1 MFEHQHYGS
10 YSTGGDMGRRSSITA
25 TGLAACLF
33 GFMYLFL
40 FAGTAKSEFP
50 EKPITILVSFDAGS
64 TTDILARAIGI
75 GAEKYLNTRLV
86 YENKGGGGGTVALGV
101 LSTIKPDGYTIWAGN
116 SDSVVYT
123 PMMQKVP
130 FKPLKSFTPII
141 GFAAAPYTAL
151 IVKPDAP
158 WKNFQEFVD
167 FAKKNPR
174 KIKYSS
180 SGVGTG
186 MHLAMEYIAN
196 KDGIQW
202 IHVPY
207 KSAAA
212 ARMALM
218 GGHVDAC
225 SAGAEFVPFAKQ
237 GMLKVLA
244 THGDKRST
252 AFPDAPTLKE
262 LGYDFVKETIFSMM
276 GPAPLPPDVLKKL
289 EAGFTKGMETAEF
302 TSVREKLDCLPAYF
316 NAVNYD
322 KYLKDLWVRTEKMFK
337 DAGVIKEPAT
347 QPY

>member
-1 MFEHQHYGS
+1 M
-10 YSTGGDMGRRSSITA
+10 RRKHAIAARVATVCLLGFVSS
-25 TGLAACLF
+25 
-33 GFMYLFL
+33 LFL
-40 FAGTAKSEFP
+40 AGLIRAEFP
-50 EKPITILVSFDAGS
+50 DKPVNVIISFDPGS
-64 TTDILARAIGI
+64 TTDILARAVGI
-75 GAEKYLNTRLV
+75 GTEKYLNTRFI

-101 LSTIKPDGYTIWAGN
+101 LSAAKPDGYTIWAGN
-116 SDSVVYT
+116 SDSIVYT
-123 PMMQKVP
+123 PLMQKVP

-141 GFAAAPYTAL
+141 GFAGAPHTAL

-167 FAKKNPR
+167 YAKKNPR
-174 KIKYSS
+174 KIKYST

-202 IHVPY
+202 IHIPY

-237 GMLKVLA
+237 GMVRVLA
-244 THGDKRST
+244 THGEKRSP
-252 AFPDAPTLKE
+252 AFPDVPTLKE
-262 LGYDFVKETIFSMM
+262 LGYDFVKETVFAMM

-289 EAGFTKGMETAEF
+289 EAGFTKGAESAEF
-302 TSVREKLDCLPAYF
+302 ISIRDRLDCLPAYY
-316 NAVNYD
+316 NAANYD

-337 DAGVIKEPAT
+337 DAGLIKEPAT